1 MIKFSFNQ
9 ISFIADERGIKDL
22 KKDFLLSQP
31 KFFYLRKG
39 EDIGANDIAILYA
52 QATLFFTALAAL
64 YPIAKD
70 IYKSIK
76 KWIEEIKD
84 DENYKIKDYRILCT
98 KNKLTLRA
106 EKFNSYLGVKVKFRK
121 LAPSDS
127 LRFYLTNK
135 QYALFLR
142 HNKGKKAL
150 FIGHIGS
157 DPKIINELKSMFLK
171 EWKESL

>member
-1 MIKFSFNQ
+1 M
-9 ISFIADERGIKDL
+9 
-22 KKDFLLSQP
+22 
-31 KFFYLRKG
+31 
-39 EDIGANDIAILYA
+39 
-52 QATLFFTALAAL
+52 
-64 YPIAKD
+64 YPITKD

-76 KWIEEIKD
+76 GWLKEIKKEKD
-84 DENYKIKDYRILCT
+84 YKIKDYRILCI
-98 KNKLTLRA
+98 KNKITLRA
-106 EKFNSYLGVKVKFRK
+106 EKFNSHLGVKVKFRK
-121 LAPSDS
+121 LALSDS

-171 EWKESL
+171 EWKKNS